1 MSSRLFPVRSFVFMA
16 ILFVLLVKLCY
27 TGVLVYTSG
36 PGSFHGFWQSRSALA
51 GNEAQVASEKPLG
64 EQTSKKP
71 GEVSALAA
79 ETKNTPEALEIKWKQ
94 LEQKEQALAEER
106 KRLAALKEE
115 INQKLLKITK
125 IQKAVR
131 SDLEQKEAVRSGRI
145 KHLIKVYQTMPPR
158 KAAVLVDKL
167 DMDVIIA
174 LFSEMKGENVGQILP
189 YVSAEKAAKISERL
203 AKLGL

>member
-1 MSSRLFPVRSFVFMA
+1 MSNRLFSMRSFVFTA

-36 PGSFHGFWQSRSALA
+36 PGSFHGFWQSPSALA
-51 GNEAQVASEKPLG
+51 GDEAQVVSEKPLG
-64 EQTSKKP
+64 EQTAKNS
-71 GEVSALAA
+71 GEISPLAA

-106 KRLAALKEE
+106 KRLAVLKEE

-131 SDLEQKEAVRSGRI
+131 SDLEQKEAVRDGRI

-203 AKLGL
+203 AKMGL